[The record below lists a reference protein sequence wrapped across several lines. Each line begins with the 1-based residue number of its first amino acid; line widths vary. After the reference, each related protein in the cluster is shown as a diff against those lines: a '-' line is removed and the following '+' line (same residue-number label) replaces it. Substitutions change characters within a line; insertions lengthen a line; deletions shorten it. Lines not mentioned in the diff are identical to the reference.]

1 MAQSHFQ
8 QRSFKEAYTVLSNGF
23 SNAGPLEDEFV
34 FWMAECRMSQ
44 DNLEAAAQYY
54 RKLLREYPES
64 NRKAES
70 VVALANVLARQNDW
84 IKVVD
89 TLRVAN
95 EPLSEPGTLDTRNEV
110 ALEAIFLLGQALL
123 EQRDLSA
130 SCSTLDLLPNG
141 LLPNQNW
148 RRLLLRAKIAAER
161 GEVDQALLMGDQLRT
176 IAEQEGWSEELVSS
190 YQLRAKLYERK
201 LEWGKA
207 AREYVHLF
215 NGRLSPAIRHHA
227 FLNVVRLR
235 VKGGD
240 FSGAN
245 STLREIRQQKTLELL
260 HPIADYLTGE
270 IYLLMHLSGE
280 EAWLSLAMEHF
291 EKIKLQARNEPLRA
305 HALWGLARCQ
315 SLDGKVMRA
324 IESMQNCL
332 EVAKSKNLRAW
343 VQYNLAL
350 EYSRQGMHGAA
361 NLMFRN
367 VRTNVVNV
375 TAKELMNAAL
385 LMQFKSTLADHNDS
399 GAEILLGDIRE
410 QSGVSHLGE
419 ALLLMVQEKIDR
431 GERGA
436 AGKIFVEIRRGGASS
451 NLLAAADLEEIRLM
465 VIDRKWTKVI
475 TAYDIWLK
483 KYPRHQSR
491 PEVLFDRAW
500 ALAQSGQTEG
510 AVKSF
515 NELINISPNI
525 RQAFMAKM
533 WLADRVY
540 NSNNNQLTA
549 EKLYKDIYGATNC
562 PPSIRYRAGMMAG
575 RAAIKRQGFSD
586 ARNTFKS
593 LIDDEKVKAKSPQI
607 HTDAFFALGDLT
619 IMELGQEAQGQIKK
633 LTQATNAFDRIIQ
646 ESPTNAVA
654 ARAWGRIGDCCLRV
668 SGEQPAYLKH
678 AQMAYEKALAITEP
692 IPVNIR
698 SQSRIGLAY
707 ALERQASGEDRE
719 KILQESVDHL
729 LAVYFGRDLKVAEKQ
744 DPYWRAQSGLIALR
758 LLEQLG
764 SYDEALKIC
773 DDMEGNFSGMQP
785 GLRVRKERLRQ
796 LKDKNP

>member
-1 MAQSHFQ
+1 
-8 QRSFKEAYTVLSNGF
+8 
-23 SNAGPLEDEFV
+23 
-34 FWMAECRMSQ
+34 WMAECRMSQ
-44 DNLEAAAQYY
+44 GNLEAAAQYY

-64 NRKAES
+64 NRKAETI
-70 VVALANVLARQNDW
+70 VALANVLARQNDW
-84 IKVVD
+84 IKVVEN
-89 TLRVAN
+89 LRAAN
-95 EPLSEPGTLDTRNEV
+95 VLFTKPGALDAGNEV
-110 ALEAIFLLGQALL
+110 GLEGVLLLGQALL
-123 EQRDLSA
+123 EQGDLLS
-130 SCSTLDLLPNG
+130 SYSTLELLPED

-148 RRLLLRAKIAAER
+148 RRILLRAKIAAER

-176 IAEQEGWSEELVSS
+176 IAEQEGWSDKLVSS
-190 YQLRAKLYERK
+190 YQLRAELYERK

-207 AREYVHLF
+207 AREYAHLL
-215 NGRLSPAIRHHA
+215 NDRLSPAIRTHA
-227 FLNVVRLR
+227 FFNVVKLR
-235 VKGGD
+235 VRGGD
-240 FSGAN
+240 FSGAL
-245 STLREIRQQKTLELL
+245 STLRDIRQQINLELL
-260 HPIADYLTGE
+260 HPIADYIAGE
-270 IYLLMHLSGE
+270 IYLLMHLSGGE
-280 EAWLSLAMEHF
+280 GRLSLASEYF
-291 EKIKLQARNEPLRA
+291 EKIKLQTRNELLQA

-315 SLDGKVMRA
+315 ILDGEVMRA

-332 EVAKSKNLRAW
+332 EISKSKHLRAW

-350 EYSRQGMHGAA
+350 EHSRQGVHGAA
-361 NLMFRN
+361 SLMFRN
-367 VRTNVVNV
+367 VRTNVLKV
-375 TAKELMNAAL
+375 TSKELMNAAL
-385 LMQFKSTLADHNDS
+385 FMQFKSTLAGHNVS
-399 GAEILLGDIRE
+399 GAEILLGEMRG
-410 QSGVSHLGE
+410 QRGVSYLRE
-419 ALLLMVQEKIDR
+419 ALLAMAQEKIDR

-436 AGKIFVEIRRGGASS
+436 ANKIFVEFRRGDPSS

-465 VIDRKWTKVI
+465 VIDRKWAKVI

-491 PEVLFDRAW
+491 PEVFFDRAW
-500 ALAQSGQTEG
+500 ALAQSGQAEN

-515 NELINISPNI
+515 NELIKIRPNI

-533 WLADRVY
+533 WLADRAY
-540 NSNNNQLTA
+540 NSMTNQLTA

-562 PPSIRYRAGMMAG
+562 PPSIRHRAGMMAG

-586 ARNTFKS
+586 ARNAFKS
-593 LIDDEKVKAKSPQI
+593 LIDDEKVKTKSPQI
-607 HTDAFFALGDLT
+607 HIEAFFALGDLT
-619 IMELGQEAQGQIKK
+619 IMELGEEAQGQIKK
-633 LTQATNAFDRIIQ
+633 LTQATNAFDGIIQ

-692 IPVNIR
+692 IPVNVR

-707 ALERQASGEDRE
+707 ALERQASGEGRA

-729 LAVYFGRDLKVAEKQ
+729 LAVYFGRDLKVTEKQ

-764 SYDEALKIC
+764 SFDEALKIC
-773 DDMEGNFSGMQP
+773 EDMKRDFPGMQP
-785 GLRVRKERLRQ
+785 GLRLRTERLRQ